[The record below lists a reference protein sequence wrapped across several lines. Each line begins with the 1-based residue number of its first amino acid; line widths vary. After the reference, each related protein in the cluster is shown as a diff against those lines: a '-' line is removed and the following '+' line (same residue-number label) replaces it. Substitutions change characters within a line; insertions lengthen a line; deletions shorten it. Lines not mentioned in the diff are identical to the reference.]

1 MEKVLIFGTGRVGNA
16 LNYTLASTV
25 ERIENV
31 SSRLTLTEINKSL
44 GGGIRSFQTIIW
56 AGRDAGLPTNP
67 DNSSVLFCDLL
78 QEIERTSWRGY
89 FVFLSSAGEIYGEVR
104 NLPAQET
111 DEISPISNYGKL
123 KAKHENLLF
132 NLAKK
137 DSLRVLVIRIS
148 NIYEVSLND
157 PGIVG
162 ALLRSA
168 LLGDQF
174 KLQGGHQVRDFIA
187 LTDLIISVHKLLSYQ
202 VVGVY
207 NVATGH
213 SISIDELAAKI
224 EDLTM
229 KTITA
234 KRGNKGVGI
243 NCSRISIRKLE
254 ELLKWKP
261 NPIEYH
267 LQQMNKPIL
276 GLGELT

>member
-1 MEKVLIFGTGRVGNA
+1 VEKVLIFGTGRVGNA
-16 LNYTLASTV
+16 LNFTLASTV

-44 GGGIRSFQTIIW
+44 GGGIMSFQTIIW

-78 QEIERTSWRGY
+78 QEIERTCWRGY

-111 DEISPISNYGKL
+111 DDISPISNYGKL

-148 NIYEVSLND
+148 NIYEVSFDD

-187 LTDLIISVHKLLSYQ
+187 LTDLIISVHKLVSHQ

-213 SISIDELAAKI
+213 SISIDELVAKI

-234 KRGNKGVGI
+234 TRGNKGVGI

-267 LQQMNKPIL
+267 LQQMNKTIL